1 MDKGGLIM
9 PDKDLLKLFKK
20 SLKNKN
26 TYIPNLL
33 TASRLVGAFV
43 IPTLF
48 LTGNIPGAIIATAA
62 FSATDFFDGLAARK
76 LDGYSEFGR
85 LLDPIVDKVF
95 AAVPALAIVPSMPIL
110 ALNVA
115 MEAAI
120 GLINAKS
127 FSEQGNPQSSRLG
140 KIKTWL
146 ICITI
151 IVGFIGLAIP
161 YLSNLVDI
169 AIIITVLLQATTLI
183 GYFIYWQQ
191 LKKSKD
197 IKTDYIE
204 FYKIIEPIIIE
215 KEFQRR
221 KEYPH
226 HINESV
232 YEHVIRVSYDCYKI
246 GKRLGMDY
254 KALTIAGLL
263 HDFYE
268 KPWQYSNEKK
278 PFFQKHAFTHAKEA
292 VVNSK
297 KYFGT
302 DIITPKVESI
312 MITHMFP
319 LNKKIPR
326 NKEAWLLT
334 LIDKADSIDFILH
347 PVTLFK
353 IFFHKKY
360 QEEKENLEKQIT
372 HKTKSKKKKAKKS
385 AK

>member
-1 MDKGGLIM
+1 MVKCRRLQVIVM
-9 PDKDLLKLFKK
+9 NWLKK
-20 SLKNKN
+20 
-26 TYIPNLL
+26 YIPNIL
-33 TASRLVGAFV
+33 TTLRIVLVPLMFYLG
-43 IPTLF
+43 
-48 LTGNIPGAIIATAA
+48 LTNHYKIFIALAVTVAIL
-62 FSATDFFDGLAARK
+62 DYFDGFFARK
-76 LDGYSEFGR
+76 WESTSALGMTLDAIADKIFAIS
-85 LLDPIVDKVF
+85 LLILLIIKNPSFFYVLVLECFI
-95 AAVPALAIVPSMPIL
+95 AL
-110 ALNVA
+110 LNIYFFIKKKISASLLV
-115 MEAAI
+115 
-120 GLINAKS
+120 
-127 FSEQGNPQSSRLG
+127 G
-140 KIKTWL
+140 KIKTWI

-151 IVGFIGLAIP
+151 IIGFIGLAIP
-161 YLSNLVDI
+161 YLSNLVNI
-169 AIIITVLLQATTLI
+169 VIIITVLLQITTLI
-183 GYFIYWQQ
+183 GYVIYWQQ
-191 LKKSKD
+191 LKTTKD

-204 FYKIIEPIIIE
+204 FYKMIEPIILE

-254 KALTIAGLL
+254 QSLAIAGLL

-292 VVNSK
+292 VVNAK

-302 DIITPKVESI
+302 DVITPKVESI

>member
-1 MDKGGLIM
+1 MVKCRRLQVIVM
-9 PDKDLLKLFKK
+9 NWLKK
-20 SLKNKN
+20 
-26 TYIPNLL
+26 YIPNILTTLRIVLVPLMFYLGLTNHYKIFIALAVTVALL
-33 TASRLVGAFV
+33 
-43 IPTLF
+43 
-48 LTGNIPGAIIATAA
+48 
-62 FSATDFFDGLAARK
+62 DYFDGFFARK
-76 LDGYSEFGR
+76 WESTSTLGMTLDAIADKFFAIS
-85 LLDPIVDKVF
+85 LLILLIIKNPAFFYVLVLECFIALLNLYFFIKRKVS
-95 AAVPALAIVPSMPIL
+95 ASLLV
-110 ALNVA
+110 
-115 MEAAI
+115 
-120 GLINAKS
+120 
-127 FSEQGNPQSSRLG
+127 G

-169 AIIITVLLQATTLI
+169 AIIITVLLQVTTLI

-191 LKKSKD
+191 QKKSKD

-302 DIITPKVESI
+302 DIITSKVESI

-326 NKEAWLLT
+326 NREAWLLT

>member
-1 MDKGGLIM
+1 MVKCRRLQVIVM
-9 PDKDLLKLFKK
+9 NWLKK
-20 SLKNKN
+20 
-26 TYIPNLL
+26 YIPNIL
-33 TASRLVGAFV
+33 TTLRIVLVPLMFYLG
-43 IPTLF
+43 
-48 LTGNIPGAIIATAA
+48 LTNHYKIFIALAVTVAIL
-62 FSATDFFDGLAARK
+62 DYFDGFFARK
-76 LDGYSEFGR
+76 WESTSTLGMTLDAIADKFFAIS
-85 LLDPIVDKVF
+85 LLILLIIKNPAFFYVLVLECFIALLNLYFFIKRKVS
-95 AAVPALAIVPSMPIL
+95 ASLLV
-110 ALNVA
+110 
-115 MEAAI
+115 
-120 GLINAKS
+120 
-127 FSEQGNPQSSRLG
+127 G

-169 AIIITVLLQATTLI
+169 AIIITVLLQVTTLI

-191 LKKSKD
+191 QKKSKD

-204 FYKIIEPIIIE
+204 FYKMIEPIIIE

-326 NKEAWLLT
+326 NREAWLLT

-372 HKTKSKKKKAKKS
+372 HKTKSKKKKTKKS

>member
-1 MDKGGLIM
+1 MNY
-9 PDKDLLKLFKK
+9 
-20 SLKNKN
+20 LKN
-26 TYIPNLL
+26 YIPNIL
-33 TASRLVGAFV
+33 TTLRVVLVPIMFYLGMTNHYKIFIAFAV
-43 IPTLF
+43 TVAVL
-48 LTGNIPGAIIATAA
+48 
-62 FSATDFFDGLAARK
+62 DYFDGFLARK
-76 LDGYSEFGR
+76 WQSTSTLGMTLDAIADKFFAIS
-85 LLDPIVDKVF
+85 LLILLIIKNSAFFYVLILECFIALLNIYFFIKKKVS
-95 AAVPALAIVPSMPIL
+95 ASLLV
-110 ALNVA
+110 
-115 MEAAI
+115 
-120 GLINAKS
+120 
-127 FSEQGNPQSSRLG
+127 G

-169 AIIITVLLQATTLI
+169 AIIITVLLQITTLI

-191 LKKSKD
+191 VKKSKN

-204 FYKIIEPIIIE
+204 FYKMIEPIIIE
-215 KEFQRR
+215 KEFQSR

-232 YEHVIRVSYDCYKI
+232 YEHVMRVSYDCYKI

-254 KALTIAGLL
+254 KSLTIAGLL

-319 LNKKIPR
+319 LNKKIPKNR
-326 NKEAWLLT
+326 EAWLLT
-334 LIDKADSIDFILH
+334 LIDKADSVDFILH
-347 PVTLFK
+347 PIILYK

-360 QEEKENLEKQIT
+360 DEEKEKV
-372 HKTKSKKKKAKKS
+372 KKS
-385 AK
+385 IVASKRKKNQKKQKEK

>member
-1 MDKGGLIM
+1 MVKYRRLQVIVM
-9 PDKDLLKLFKK
+9 NWLKK
-20 SLKNKN
+20 
-26 TYIPNLL
+26 YIPNIL
-33 TASRLVGAFV
+33 TTLRIVLVPLMFYLG
-43 IPTLF
+43 
-48 LTGNIPGAIIATAA
+48 LTNHYKIFIALAVTVAIL
-62 FSATDFFDGLAARK
+62 DYFDGFFARK
-76 LDGYSEFGR
+76 WESTSTLGMTLDAIADKFFAIS
-85 LLDPIVDKVF
+85 LLILLIIKNPAFFYVLVLECFIALLNLYFFIKRKVS
-95 AAVPALAIVPSMPIL
+95 ASLLV
-110 ALNVA
+110 
-115 MEAAI
+115 
-120 GLINAKS
+120 
-127 FSEQGNPQSSRLG
+127 G

-169 AIIITVLLQATTLI
+169 AIIITVLLQVTTLI

-326 NKEAWLLT
+326 NREAWLLT

-372 HKTKSKKKKAKKS
+372 HKTKSKKKKTKKS

>member
-1 MDKGGLIM
+1 MVKCRRLQVIVM
-9 PDKDLLKLFKK
+9 NWLKK
-20 SLKNKN
+20 
-26 TYIPNLL
+26 YIPNILTTLRIVLVPLMFYLGLTNHYKIFIALAVTVALL
-33 TASRLVGAFV
+33 
-43 IPTLF
+43 
-48 LTGNIPGAIIATAA
+48 
-62 FSATDFFDGLAARK
+62 DYFDGFFARK
-76 LDGYSEFGR
+76 WESTSTLGMTLDAIADKFFAIS
-85 LLDPIVDKVF
+85 LLILLIIKN
-95 AAVPALAIVPSMPIL
+95 PAFFYVLVLECFI
-110 ALNVA
+110 ALLNIYFFIKKKISASLLV
-115 MEAAI
+115 
-120 GLINAKS
+120 
-127 FSEQGNPQSSRLG
+127 G

-169 AIIITVLLQATTLI
+169 AIIITVLLQVTTLI

-191 LKKSKD
+191 QKKSKD

-347 PVTLFK
+347 PVILFK

>member
-1 MDKGGLIM
+1 MNW
-9 PDKDLLKLFKK
+9 LKK
-20 SLKNKN
+20 
-26 TYIPNLL
+26 YIPNIL
-33 TASRLVGAFV
+33 TTLRIVLVPLMFYLG
-43 IPTLF
+43 
-48 LTGNIPGAIIATAA
+48 LTNHYKIFIALAVTVAIL
-62 FSATDFFDGLAARK
+62 DYFDGFFARK
-76 LDGYSEFGR
+76 WESTSTLGMTLDAIADKFFAIS
-85 LLDPIVDKVF
+85 LLILLIIKNPAFFYVLVLECFIALLNLYFFIKRKVS
-95 AAVPALAIVPSMPIL
+95 ASLLV
-110 ALNVA
+110 
-115 MEAAI
+115 
-120 GLINAKS
+120 
-127 FSEQGNPQSSRLG
+127 G

-169 AIIITVLLQATTLI
+169 AIIITVLLQVTTLI

-326 NKEAWLLT
+326 NREAWLLT

-372 HKTKSKKKKAKKS
+372 HKTKSKKKKTKKS

>member
-1 MDKGGLIM
+1 MVKCRRLQVIVM
-9 PDKDLLKLFKK
+9 NWLKK
-20 SLKNKN
+20 
-26 TYIPNLL
+26 YIPNILTTLRIVLVPLMFYLGLTNHYKIFIALAVTVALL
-33 TASRLVGAFV
+33 
-43 IPTLF
+43 
-48 LTGNIPGAIIATAA
+48 
-62 FSATDFFDGLAARK
+62 DYFDGFFARK
-76 LDGYSEFGR
+76 WESTSTLGMTLDAIADKFFAIS
-85 LLDPIVDKVF
+85 LLILLIIKN
-95 AAVPALAIVPSMPIL
+95 PAFFYVLVLECFI
-110 ALNVA
+110 ALLNIYFFIKKKISASLLV
-115 MEAAI
+115 
-120 GLINAKS
+120 
-127 FSEQGNPQSSRLG
+127 G
-140 KIKTWL
+140 KIKTWI

-169 AIIITVLLQATTLI
+169 AIIITVLLQVTTLI

-191 LKKSKD
+191 QKKSKD

>member
-1 MDKGGLIM
+1 MVKCRRLQVIVM
-9 PDKDLLKLFKK
+9 NWLKK
-20 SLKNKN
+20 
-26 TYIPNLL
+26 YIPNILTTLRIVLVPLMFYLGLTNHYKIFIALAVTVALL
-33 TASRLVGAFV
+33 
-43 IPTLF
+43 
-48 LTGNIPGAIIATAA
+48 
-62 FSATDFFDGLAARK
+62 DYFDGFFARK
-76 LDGYSEFGR
+76 WESTSTLGMTLDAIADKFFAIS
-85 LLDPIVDKVF
+85 LLILLIIKN
-95 AAVPALAIVPSMPIL
+95 PAFFYVLVLECFI
-110 ALNVA
+110 ALLNIYFFIKKKISASLLV
-115 MEAAI
+115 
-120 GLINAKS
+120 
-127 FSEQGNPQSSRLG
+127 G
-140 KIKTWL
+140 KIKTWI

-161 YLSNLVDI
+161 YLSNIVDI
-169 AIIITVLLQATTLI
+169 AIIITVLLQVTTLI

-302 DIITPKVESI
+302 DIITSKVESI

-326 NKEAWLLT
+326 NREAWLLT

-347 PVTLFK
+347 PVILFK

-360 QEEKENLEKQIT
+360 QEERENLKKQIT
-372 HKTKSKKKKAKKS
+372 HKTKSKKKKKNYHK
-385 AK
+385 

>member
-1 MDKGGLIM
+1 MVKCRRLQVIVM
-9 PDKDLLKLFKK
+9 NWLKK
-20 SLKNKN
+20 
-26 TYIPNLL
+26 YIPNILTTLRIVLVPLMFYLGLTNHYKIFIALAVTVALL
-33 TASRLVGAFV
+33 
-43 IPTLF
+43 
-48 LTGNIPGAIIATAA
+48 
-62 FSATDFFDGLAARK
+62 DYFDGFFARK
-76 LDGYSEFGR
+76 WESTSTLGMTLDAIADKFFAIS
-85 LLDPIVDKVF
+85 LLILLIIKN
-95 AAVPALAIVPSMPIL
+95 PAFFYVLVLECFI
-110 ALNVA
+110 ALLNIYFFIKKKISASLLV
-115 MEAAI
+115 
-120 GLINAKS
+120 
-127 FSEQGNPQSSRLG
+127 G
-140 KIKTWL
+140 KIKTWI

-161 YLSNLVDI
+161 YLSNIVDI
-169 AIIITVLLQATTLI
+169 AIIITVLLQVTTLI

-191 LKKSKD
+191 QKKSKD

-254 KALTIAGLL
+254 KSLTIAGLL

-292 VVNSK
+292 VINSK

-302 DIITPKVESI
+302 DIITQKVESI

-326 NKEAWLLT
+326 NREAWLLT

-347 PVTLFK
+347 PVILFK

-360 QEEKENLEKQIT
+360 QEERENLKKQIT
-372 HKTKSKKKKAKKS
+372 HKTKSKKKEKELS
-385 AK
+385 

>member
-1 MDKGGLIM
+1 MVKCRRLQVIVM
-9 PDKDLLKLFKK
+9 NWLKK
-20 SLKNKN
+20 
-26 TYIPNLL
+26 YIPNILTTLRIVLVPLMFYLGLTNHYKIFIALAVTVALL
-33 TASRLVGAFV
+33 
-43 IPTLF
+43 
-48 LTGNIPGAIIATAA
+48 
-62 FSATDFFDGLAARK
+62 DYFDGFFARK
-76 LDGYSEFGR
+76 WESTSTLGMTLDAIADKFFAIS
-85 LLDPIVDKVF
+85 LLILLIIKN
-95 AAVPALAIVPSMPIL
+95 PAFFYVLVLECFI
-110 ALNVA
+110 ALLNIYFFIKKKISASLLV
-115 MEAAI
+115 
-120 GLINAKS
+120 
-127 FSEQGNPQSSRLG
+127 G

-169 AIIITVLLQATTLI
+169 AIIITVLLQVTTLI

-191 LKKSKD
+191 QKKSKD

-326 NKEAWLLT
+326 NREAWLLT

>member
-1 MDKGGLIM
+1 MVKCRRLQVIVM
-9 PDKDLLKLFKK
+9 NWLKK
-20 SLKNKN
+20 
-26 TYIPNLL
+26 YIPNIL
-33 TASRLVGAFV
+33 TTLRIVLVPLMFYLG
-43 IPTLF
+43 
-48 LTGNIPGAIIATAA
+48 LTNHYKIFIALAVTVAIL
-62 FSATDFFDGLAARK
+62 DYFDGFFARK
-76 LDGYSEFGR
+76 WESTSTLGMTLDAIADKFFAIS
-85 LLDPIVDKVF
+85 LLILLIIKN
-95 AAVPALAIVPSMPIL
+95 PAFFYVLVLECFI
-110 ALNVA
+110 ALLNIYFFIKKKISASLLV
-115 MEAAI
+115 
-120 GLINAKS
+120 
-127 FSEQGNPQSSRLG
+127 G

-169 AIIITVLLQATTLI
+169 AIIITVLLQVTTLI

-191 LKKSKD
+191 QKKSKD

-302 DIITPKVESI
+302 DIITSKVESI

-326 NKEAWLLT
+326 NREAWLLT

-347 PVTLFK
+347 PVILFK

-360 QEEKENLEKQIT
+360 QEERENLKKQIT
-372 HKTKSKKKKAKKS
+372 HKTKTKKKKKNYHK
-385 AK
+385 

>member
-1 MDKGGLIM
+1 MVKCRRLQVIVM
-9 PDKDLLKLFKK
+9 NWLKK
-20 SLKNKN
+20 
-26 TYIPNLL
+26 YIPNIL
-33 TASRLVGAFV
+33 TTLRIVLVPLMFYLG
-43 IPTLF
+43 
-48 LTGNIPGAIIATAA
+48 LTNHYKIFIALAVTVAIL
-62 FSATDFFDGLAARK
+62 DYFDGFFARK
-76 LDGYSEFGR
+76 WESTSTLGMTLDAIADKFFAIS
-85 LLDPIVDKVF
+85 LLILLIIKNPAFFYVLVLECFIALLNLYFFIKRKVS
-95 AAVPALAIVPSMPIL
+95 ASLLV
-110 ALNVA
+110 
-115 MEAAI
+115 
-120 GLINAKS
+120 
-127 FSEQGNPQSSRLG
+127 G

-169 AIIITVLLQATTLI
+169 AIIITVLLQVTTLI

-246 GKRLGMDY
+246 GKRLGMDD

-326 NKEAWLLT
+326 NREAWLLT

-372 HKTKSKKKKAKKS
+372 HKTKSKKKKTKKS

>member
-1 MDKGGLIM
+1 MVKCRRLQVIVM
-9 PDKDLLKLFKK
+9 NWLKK
-20 SLKNKN
+20 
-26 TYIPNLL
+26 YIPNIL
-33 TASRLVGAFV
+33 TTLRIVLVPLMFYLG
-43 IPTLF
+43 
-48 LTGNIPGAIIATAA
+48 LTNHYKIFIALAVTVAIL
-62 FSATDFFDGLAARK
+62 DYFDGFFARK
-76 LDGYSEFGR
+76 WESTSTLGMTLDAIADKFFAIS
-85 LLDPIVDKVF
+85 LLILLIIKNPAFFYVLVLECFIALLNLYFFIKRKVS
-95 AAVPALAIVPSMPIL
+95 ASLLV
-110 ALNVA
+110 
-115 MEAAI
+115 
-120 GLINAKS
+120 
-127 FSEQGNPQSSRLG
+127 G

-169 AIIITVLLQATTLI
+169 AIIITVLLQVTTLI

-292 VVNSK
+292 VVNAK

-302 DIITPKVESI
+302 DVITPKVESI

-372 HKTKSKKKKAKKS
+372 HKTKSKKRRQKNPQNN
-385 AK
+385 

>member
-1 MDKGGLIM
+1 MVKCRRLQVIVM
-9 PDKDLLKLFKK
+9 NWLKK
-20 SLKNKN
+20 
-26 TYIPNLL
+26 YIPNIL
-33 TASRLVGAFV
+33 TTLRIVLVPLMFYLG
-43 IPTLF
+43 
-48 LTGNIPGAIIATAA
+48 LTNHYKIFIALAVTVAIL
-62 FSATDFFDGLAARK
+62 DYFDGFFARK
-76 LDGYSEFGR
+76 WESTSTLGMTLDAISDKFFAIS
-85 LLDPIVDKVF
+85 LLILLIIKN
-95 AAVPALAIVPSMPIL
+95 PAFFYVLVLECFI
-110 ALNVA
+110 ALLNIYFFIKKKISASLLV
-115 MEAAI
+115 
-120 GLINAKS
+120 
-127 FSEQGNPQSSRLG
+127 G

-169 AIIITVLLQATTLI
+169 AIIITVLLQVTTLI

-191 LKKSKD
+191 QKKSKD

-334 LIDKADSIDFILH
+334 LIDKADSIDFILY

>member
-1 MDKGGLIM
+1 MVKCRRLQVIVM
-9 PDKDLLKLFKK
+9 NWLKK
-20 SLKNKN
+20 
-26 TYIPNLL
+26 YIPNIL
-33 TASRLVGAFV
+33 TTLRIVLVPLMFYLG
-43 IPTLF
+43 
-48 LTGNIPGAIIATAA
+48 LTNHYKIFIALAVTVAIL
-62 FSATDFFDGLAARK
+62 DYFDGFFARK
-76 LDGYSEFGR
+76 WESTSTLGMTLDAIADKFFAIS
-85 LLDPIVDKVF
+85 LLILLIIKNPAFFYVLVLECFIALLNLYFFIKRKVS
-95 AAVPALAIVPSMPIL
+95 ASLLV
-110 ALNVA
+110 
-115 MEAAI
+115 
-120 GLINAKS
+120 
-127 FSEQGNPQSSRLG
+127 G

-169 AIIITVLLQATTLI
+169 AIIITVLLQVTTLI

-292 VVNSK
+292 VINSK

-302 DIITPKVESI
+302 DIITQKVESI

-326 NKEAWLLT
+326 NREAWLLT

-347 PVTLFK
+347 PVILFK

-360 QEEKENLEKQIT
+360 QEERENLKKQIT
-372 HKTKSKKKKAKKS
+372 HKTKSKKKNYHK
-385 AK
+385 

>member
-1 MDKGGLIM
+1 MVKCRRLQVIVM
-9 PDKDLLKLFKK
+9 NWLKK
-20 SLKNKN
+20 
-26 TYIPNLL
+26 YIPNILTTLRIVLVPLMFYLGLTNHYKIFIALAVTVALL
-33 TASRLVGAFV
+33 
-43 IPTLF
+43 
-48 LTGNIPGAIIATAA
+48 
-62 FSATDFFDGLAARK
+62 DYFDGFFARK
-76 LDGYSEFGR
+76 WESTSTLGMTLDAIADKFFAIS
-85 LLDPIVDKVF
+85 LLILLIIKN
-95 AAVPALAIVPSMPIL
+95 PAFFYVLVLECFI
-110 ALNVA
+110 ALLNIYFFIKKKISASLLV
-115 MEAAI
+115 
-120 GLINAKS
+120 
-127 FSEQGNPQSSRLG
+127 G

-169 AIIITVLLQATTLI
+169 AIIITVLLQVTTLI

-326 NKEAWLLT
+326 NREAWLLT

-347 PVTLFK
+347 PVILFK

-360 QEEKENLEKQIT
+360 QEERENLKKQIT
-372 HKTKSKKKKAKKS
+372 HKTKSKKKKKNYHK
-385 AK
+385 

>member
-1 MDKGGLIM
+1 MVKCRRLQVIVM
-9 PDKDLLKLFKK
+9 NWLKK
-20 SLKNKN
+20 
-26 TYIPNLL
+26 YIPNIL
-33 TASRLVGAFV
+33 TTLRIVLVPLMFYLG
-43 IPTLF
+43 
-48 LTGNIPGAIIATAA
+48 LTNHYKIFIALAVTVAIL
-62 FSATDFFDGLAARK
+62 DYFDGFFARK
-76 LDGYSEFGR
+76 WESTSTLGMTLDAIADKFFAIS
-85 LLDPIVDKVF
+85 LLILLIIKNPAFFYVLVLECFIALLNLYFFIKRKVS
-95 AAVPALAIVPSMPIL
+95 ASLLV
-110 ALNVA
+110 
-115 MEAAI
+115 
-120 GLINAKS
+120 
-127 FSEQGNPQSSRLG
+127 G

-169 AIIITVLLQATTLI
+169 AIIITVLLQVTTLI

-191 LKKSKD
+191 QKKSKD

-326 NKEAWLLT
+326 NREAWLLT

>member
-1 MDKGGLIM
+1 MVKCRRLQVIVM
-9 PDKDLLKLFKK
+9 NWLKK
-20 SLKNKN
+20 
-26 TYIPNLL
+26 YIPNILTTLRIVLVPLMFYLGLTNHYKIFIALAVTVALL
-33 TASRLVGAFV
+33 
-43 IPTLF
+43 
-48 LTGNIPGAIIATAA
+48 
-62 FSATDFFDGLAARK
+62 DYFDGFFARK
-76 LDGYSEFGR
+76 WESTSTLGMTLDAIADKFFAIS
-85 LLDPIVDKVF
+85 LLILLIIKNPAFFYVLVLECFIALLNLYFFIKRKVS
-95 AAVPALAIVPSMPIL
+95 ASLLV
-110 ALNVA
+110 
-115 MEAAI
+115 
-120 GLINAKS
+120 
-127 FSEQGNPQSSRLG
+127 G

-169 AIIITVLLQATTLI
+169 AIIITVLLQVTTLI

>member
-1 MDKGGLIM
+1 MVKCRRLQVIVM
-9 PDKDLLKLFKK
+9 NWLKK
-20 SLKNKN
+20 
-26 TYIPNLL
+26 YIPNIL
-33 TASRLVGAFV
+33 TTLRIVLVPLMFYLG
-43 IPTLF
+43 
-48 LTGNIPGAIIATAA
+48 LTNHYKIFIALAVTVAIL
-62 FSATDFFDGLAARK
+62 DYFDGFFARK
-76 LDGYSEFGR
+76 WESTSTLGMTLDAIADKFFAIS
-85 LLDPIVDKVF
+85 LLILLIIKN
-95 AAVPALAIVPSMPIL
+95 PAFFYVLVLECFI
-110 ALNVA
+110 ALLNIYFFIKKKISASLLV
-115 MEAAI
+115 
-120 GLINAKS
+120 
-127 FSEQGNPQSSRLG
+127 G

-169 AIIITVLLQATTLI
+169 AIIITVLLQVTTLI

-191 LKKSKD
+191 QKKSKD

-334 LIDKADSIDFILH
+334 LIDKADSIDFILY

>member
-1 MDKGGLIM
+1 MVKCRRLQVIVM
-9 PDKDLLKLFKK
+9 NWLKK
-20 SLKNKN
+20 
-26 TYIPNLL
+26 YIPNIL
-33 TASRLVGAFV
+33 TTLRIVLVPLMFYLG
-43 IPTLF
+43 
-48 LTGNIPGAIIATAA
+48 LTNHYKIFIALAVTVAIL
-62 FSATDFFDGLAARK
+62 DYFDGFFARK
-76 LDGYSEFGR
+76 WESTSALGMTLDAIADKFFAIS
-85 LLDPIVDKVF
+85 LLILLIIKNPAFFYVLVLECFIALLNLYFFIKRKVS
-95 AAVPALAIVPSMPIL
+95 ASLLV
-110 ALNVA
+110 
-115 MEAAI
+115 
-120 GLINAKS
+120 
-127 FSEQGNPQSSRLG
+127 G

-169 AIIITVLLQATTLI
+169 AIIITVLLQVTTLI

-268 KPWQYSNEKK
+268 RPWQYSNEKK

-292 VVNSK
+292 VINSK

-302 DIITPKVESI
+302 DIITQKVESI

-326 NKEAWLLT
+326 NREAWLLT

-347 PVTLFK
+347 PVILFK

-360 QEEKENLEKQIT
+360 QEERENLKKQIT
-372 HKTKSKKKKAKKS
+372 HKTKSKKKNYHK
-385 AK
+385 

>member
-1 MDKGGLIM
+1 MVKCRRLQVIVM
-9 PDKDLLKLFKK
+9 NWLKK
-20 SLKNKN
+20 
-26 TYIPNLL
+26 YIPNILTTLRIVLVPLMFYLGLTNHYKIFIALAVTVALL
-33 TASRLVGAFV
+33 
-43 IPTLF
+43 
-48 LTGNIPGAIIATAA
+48 
-62 FSATDFFDGLAARK
+62 DYFDGFFARK
-76 LDGYSEFGR
+76 WESTSTLGMTLDAIADKFFAIS
-85 LLDPIVDKVF
+85 LLILLIIKNPAFFYVLVLECFIALLNLYFFIKRKVS
-95 AAVPALAIVPSMPIL
+95 ASLLV
-110 ALNVA
+110 
-115 MEAAI
+115 
-120 GLINAKS
+120 
-127 FSEQGNPQSSRLG
+127 G

-169 AIIITVLLQATTLI
+169 AIIITVLLQVTTLI

-254 KALTIAGLL
+254 QSLAIAGLL

-278 PFFQKHAFTHAKEA
+278 PFFQKHAFTHEKEA
-292 VVNSK
+292 VVNAK
-297 KYFGT
+297 KYFGM
-302 DIITPKVESI
+302 DVITPKVESI

>member
-1 MDKGGLIM
+1 MVKCRRLQVIVM
-9 PDKDLLKLFKK
+9 NWLKK
-20 SLKNKN
+20 
-26 TYIPNLL
+26 YIPNIL
-33 TASRLVGAFV
+33 TTLRIVLVPLMFYLG
-43 IPTLF
+43 
-48 LTGNIPGAIIATAA
+48 LTNHYKIFIALAVTVAIL
-62 FSATDFFDGLAARK
+62 DYFDGFFARK
-76 LDGYSEFGR
+76 WESTSTLGMTLDAIADKFFAIS
-85 LLDPIVDKVF
+85 LLILLIIKN
-95 AAVPALAIVPSMPIL
+95 PAFFYVLVLECFI
-110 ALNVA
+110 ALLNIYFFIKKKISASLLV
-115 MEAAI
+115 
-120 GLINAKS
+120 
-127 FSEQGNPQSSRLG
+127 G

-169 AIIITVLLQATTLI
+169 AIIITVLLQVTTLI

-191 LKKSKD
+191 QKKSKD

-334 LIDKADSIDFILH
+334 LIDKADSIDFILY

-372 HKTKSKKKKAKKS
+372 HKTKSKKKKTKKS

>member
-1 MDKGGLIM
+1 MVKCRRLQVIVM
-9 PDKDLLKLFKK
+9 NWLKK
-20 SLKNKN
+20 
-26 TYIPNLL
+26 YIPNIL
-33 TASRLVGAFV
+33 TTLRIVLVPLMFYLG
-43 IPTLF
+43 
-48 LTGNIPGAIIATAA
+48 LTNHYKIFIALAVTVAIL
-62 FSATDFFDGLAARK
+62 DYFDGFFARK
-76 LDGYSEFGR
+76 WESTSTLGMTLDAIADKFFAIS
-85 LLDPIVDKVF
+85 LLILLIIKN
-95 AAVPALAIVPSMPIL
+95 PAFFYVLVLECFI
-110 ALNVA
+110 ALLNIYFFIKKKISASLLV
-115 MEAAI
+115 
-120 GLINAKS
+120 
-127 FSEQGNPQSSRLG
+127 G

-169 AIIITVLLQATTLI
+169 AIIITVLLQVTTLI

-191 LKKSKD
+191 QKKSKD

-319 LNKKIPR
+319 INKKIPR

-334 LIDKADSIDFILH
+334 LVDKADSIDFILH
-347 PVTLFK
+347 PIALYK
-353 IFFHKKY
+353 IFRHKDY
-360 QEEKENLEKQIT
+360 Q
-372 HKTKSKKKKAKKS
+372 KTKKETMKKIQKKIQEYEKKE
-385 AK
+385 K

>member
-1 MDKGGLIM
+1 MVKCRRLQVIVM
-9 PDKDLLKLFKK
+9 NWLKK
-20 SLKNKN
+20 
-26 TYIPNLL
+26 YIPNILTTLRIVLVPLMFYLGLTNHYKIFIALAVTVALL
-33 TASRLVGAFV
+33 
-43 IPTLF
+43 
-48 LTGNIPGAIIATAA
+48 
-62 FSATDFFDGLAARK
+62 DYFDGFFARK
-76 LDGYSEFGR
+76 WESTSTLGMTLDAIADKFFAIS
-85 LLDPIVDKVF
+85 LLILLIIKN
-95 AAVPALAIVPSMPIL
+95 PAFFYVLVLECFI
-110 ALNVA
+110 ALLNIYFFIKKKISASLLV
-115 MEAAI
+115 
-120 GLINAKS
+120 
-127 FSEQGNPQSSRLG
+127 G

-169 AIIITVLLQATTLI
+169 AIIITVLLQVTTLI

-191 LKKSKD
+191 QKKSKD

-334 LIDKADSIDFILH
+334 LIDKADSIDFILY

>member
-1 MDKGGLIM
+1 MVKCRRLQVIVM
-9 PDKDLLKLFKK
+9 NWLKK
-20 SLKNKN
+20 
-26 TYIPNLL
+26 YIPNILTTLRIVLVPLMFYLGLTNHYKIFIALAVTVALL
-33 TASRLVGAFV
+33 
-43 IPTLF
+43 
-48 LTGNIPGAIIATAA
+48 
-62 FSATDFFDGLAARK
+62 DYFDGFFARK
-76 LDGYSEFGR
+76 WESTSTLGMTLDAIADKFFAIS
-85 LLDPIVDKVF
+85 LLILLIIKN
-95 AAVPALAIVPSMPIL
+95 PAFFYVLVLECFI
-110 ALNVA
+110 ALLNIYFFIKKKISASLLV
-115 MEAAI
+115 
-120 GLINAKS
+120 
-127 FSEQGNPQSSRLG
+127 G

-169 AIIITVLLQATTLI
+169 AIIITVLLQVTTLI

-191 LKKSKD
+191 QKKSKD

-302 DIITPKVESI
+302 DIITQKVESI

-326 NKEAWLLT
+326 NREAWLLT

-347 PVTLFK
+347 PVILFK

-360 QEEKENLEKQIT
+360 QEEKENLKKQIT

>member
-1 MDKGGLIM
+1 MVKCRRLQVIVM
-9 PDKDLLKLFKK
+9 NWLKK
-20 SLKNKN
+20 
-26 TYIPNLL
+26 YIPNIL
-33 TASRLVGAFV
+33 TTLRIVLVPLMFYLG
-43 IPTLF
+43 
-48 LTGNIPGAIIATAA
+48 LTNHYKIFIALAVTVAIL
-62 FSATDFFDGLAARK
+62 DYFDGFFARK
-76 LDGYSEFGR
+76 WESTSTLGMTLDAIADKFFAIS
-85 LLDPIVDKVF
+85 LLILLIIKN
-95 AAVPALAIVPSMPIL
+95 PAFFYVLVLECFI
-110 ALNVA
+110 ALLNIYFFIKKKISASLLV
-115 MEAAI
+115 
-120 GLINAKS
+120 
-127 FSEQGNPQSSRLG
+127 G

-169 AIIITVLLQATTLI
+169 AIIITVLLQVTTLI

-326 NKEAWLLT
+326 NREAWLLT

-372 HKTKSKKKKAKKS
+372 HKTKSKKKKTKKS

>member
-1 MDKGGLIM
+1 MVKCRRLQVIVM
-9 PDKDLLKLFKK
+9 NWLKK
-20 SLKNKN
+20 
-26 TYIPNLL
+26 YIPNILTTLRIVLVPLMFYLGLTNHYKIFIALAVTVALL
-33 TASRLVGAFV
+33 
-43 IPTLF
+43 
-48 LTGNIPGAIIATAA
+48 
-62 FSATDFFDGLAARK
+62 DYFDGFFARK
-76 LDGYSEFGR
+76 WESTSTLGMTLDAIADKFFAIS
-85 LLDPIVDKVF
+85 LLILLIIKN
-95 AAVPALAIVPSMPIL
+95 PAFFYVLVLECFI
-110 ALNVA
+110 ALLNIYFFIKKKISASLLV
-115 MEAAI
+115 
-120 GLINAKS
+120 
-127 FSEQGNPQSSRLG
+127 G

-169 AIIITVLLQATTLI
+169 AIIITVLLQVTTLI

-334 LIDKADSIDFILH
+334 LIDKADSIDFILY

>member
-1 MDKGGLIM
+1 MVKCRRLQVIVM
-9 PDKDLLKLFKK
+9 NWLKK
-20 SLKNKN
+20 
-26 TYIPNLL
+26 YIPNIL
-33 TASRLVGAFV
+33 TTLRIVLVPLMFYLG
-43 IPTLF
+43 
-48 LTGNIPGAIIATAA
+48 LTNHYKIFIALAVTVAIL
-62 FSATDFFDGLAARK
+62 DYFDGFFARK
-76 LDGYSEFGR
+76 WESTSTLGMTLDAIADKFFAIS
-85 LLDPIVDKVF
+85 LLILLIIKNPAFFYVLVLECFIALLNLYFFIKRKVS
-95 AAVPALAIVPSMPIL
+95 ASLLV
-110 ALNVA
+110 
-115 MEAAI
+115 
-120 GLINAKS
+120 
-127 FSEQGNPQSSRLG
+127 G

-169 AIIITVLLQATTLI
+169 AIIITVLLQVTTLI

-302 DIITPKVESI
+302 DIITSKVESI

>member
-1 MDKGGLIM
+1 MVKCRRLQVIVM
-9 PDKDLLKLFKK
+9 KWLKK
-20 SLKNKN
+20 
-26 TYIPNLL
+26 YIPNIL
-33 TASRLVGAFV
+33 TTLRIVLVPLMFYLG
-43 IPTLF
+43 
-48 LTGNIPGAIIATAA
+48 LTNHYKIFIALAVTVAIL
-62 FSATDFFDGLAARK
+62 DYFDGFFARK
-76 LDGYSEFGR
+76 WESTSTLGMTLDAIADKFFAIS
-85 LLDPIVDKVF
+85 LLILLIIKN
-95 AAVPALAIVPSMPIL
+95 PAFFYVLVLECFI
-110 ALNVA
+110 ALLNIYFFIKKKISASLLV
-115 MEAAI
+115 
-120 GLINAKS
+120 
-127 FSEQGNPQSSRLG
+127 G

-169 AIIITVLLQATTLI
+169 AIIITVLLQVTTLI

-292 VVNSK
+292 VVNAK

-302 DIITPKVESI
+302 DVITPKVESI

>member
-1 MDKGGLIM
+1 MVKCRRLQVIVM
-9 PDKDLLKLFKK
+9 NWLKK
-20 SLKNKN
+20 
-26 TYIPNLL
+26 YIPNIL
-33 TASRLVGAFV
+33 TTLRIVLVPLMFYVG
-43 IPTLF
+43 
-48 LTGNIPGAIIATAA
+48 LTNHYKIFIALAVTVAIL
-62 FSATDFFDGLAARK
+62 DYFDGFFARK
-76 LDGYSEFGR
+76 WESTSTLGMTLDAIADKFFAIS
-85 LLDPIVDKVF
+85 LLILLIIKNPAFFYVLVLECFIALLNLYFFIKRKVS
-95 AAVPALAIVPSMPIL
+95 ASLLV
-110 ALNVA
+110 
-115 MEAAI
+115 
-120 GLINAKS
+120 
-127 FSEQGNPQSSRLG
+127 G

-169 AIIITVLLQATTLI
+169 AIIITVLLQVTTLI

-326 NKEAWLLT
+326 NREAWLLT

-372 HKTKSKKKKAKKS
+372 HKTKSKKKKTKKS

>member
-1 MDKGGLIM
+1 MVKCRRLQVIVM
-9 PDKDLLKLFKK
+9 NWLKK
-20 SLKNKN
+20 
-26 TYIPNLL
+26 YIPNIL
-33 TASRLVGAFV
+33 TTLRIVLVPLMFYLG
-43 IPTLF
+43 
-48 LTGNIPGAIIATAA
+48 LTNHYKIFIALAVTVAIL
-62 FSATDFFDGLAARK
+62 DYFDGFFARK
-76 LDGYSEFGR
+76 WESTSTLGMTLDAIADKIFAIS
-85 LLDPIVDKVF
+85 LLILLIIKN
-95 AAVPALAIVPSMPIL
+95 PAFFYVLVLECFI
-110 ALNVA
+110 ALLNIYFFIKKKISASLLV
-115 MEAAI
+115 
-120 GLINAKS
+120 
-127 FSEQGNPQSSRLG
+127 G

-169 AIIITVLLQATTLI
+169 AIIITVLLQVTTLI

-191 LKKSKD
+191 QKKSKD

-334 LIDKADSIDFILH
+334 LIDKADSIDFILY

>member
-1 MDKGGLIM
+1 MVKCRRLQVIVM
-9 PDKDLLKLFKK
+9 NWLKK
-20 SLKNKN
+20 
-26 TYIPNLL
+26 YIPNILTTLRIVLVPLMFYLGLTNHYKIFIALAVTVALL
-33 TASRLVGAFV
+33 
-43 IPTLF
+43 
-48 LTGNIPGAIIATAA
+48 
-62 FSATDFFDGLAARK
+62 DYFDGFFARK
-76 LDGYSEFGR
+76 WESTSTLGMTLDAIADKFFAIS
-85 LLDPIVDKVF
+85 LLILLIIKN
-95 AAVPALAIVPSMPIL
+95 PAFFYVLVLECFI
-110 ALNVA
+110 ALLNIYFFIKKKISASLLV
-115 MEAAI
+115 
-120 GLINAKS
+120 
-127 FSEQGNPQSSRLG
+127 G

-169 AIIITVLLQATTLI
+169 AIIITVLLQVTTLI

-326 NKEAWLLT
+326 NREAWLLT

-372 HKTKSKKKKAKKS
+372 HKTKSKKKKTKKS

>member
-1 MDKGGLIM
+1 MVKCRRLQVIVM
-9 PDKDLLKLFKK
+9 NWLKK
-20 SLKNKN
+20 
-26 TYIPNLL
+26 YIPNIL
-33 TASRLVGAFV
+33 TTLRIVLVPLMFYLG
-43 IPTLF
+43 
-48 LTGNIPGAIIATAA
+48 LTNHYKIFIALAVTVAIL
-62 FSATDFFDGLAARK
+62 DYFDGFFARK
-76 LDGYSEFGR
+76 WESTSTLGMTLDAIADKFFAIS
-85 LLDPIVDKVF
+85 LLILLIIKNPAFFYVLVLECFIALLNLYFFIKRKVS
-95 AAVPALAIVPSMPIL
+95 ASLLV
-110 ALNVA
+110 
-115 MEAAI
+115 
-120 GLINAKS
+120 
-127 FSEQGNPQSSRLG
+127 G

-169 AIIITVLLQATTLI
+169 AIIITVLLQVTTLI

-191 LKKSKD
+191 QKKSKD

-302 DIITPKVESI
+302 DIITQKVESI

>member
-1 MDKGGLIM
+1 MVKCRRLQVIVM
-9 PDKDLLKLFKK
+9 NWLKK
-20 SLKNKN
+20 
-26 TYIPNLL
+26 YIPNILTTLRIVLVPLMFYLGLTNHYKIFIALAVTVALL
-33 TASRLVGAFV
+33 
-43 IPTLF
+43 
-48 LTGNIPGAIIATAA
+48 
-62 FSATDFFDGLAARK
+62 DYFDGFFARK
-76 LDGYSEFGR
+76 WESTSTLGMTLDAIADKFFAIS
-85 LLDPIVDKVF
+85 LLILLIIKNPAFFYVLVLECFIALLNLYFFIKRKVS
-95 AAVPALAIVPSMPIL
+95 ASLLV
-110 ALNVA
+110 
-115 MEAAI
+115 
-120 GLINAKS
+120 
-127 FSEQGNPQSSRLG
+127 G

-169 AIIITVLLQATTLI
+169 AIIITVLLQVTTLI

-254 KALTIAGLL
+254 QSLAIAGLL

-292 VVNSK
+292 VVNAK

-302 DIITPKVESI
+302 DVITPKVESI

>member
-1 MDKGGLIM
+1 MVKCRRLQVIVM
-9 PDKDLLKLFKK
+9 NWLKK
-20 SLKNKN
+20 
-26 TYIPNLL
+26 YIPNIL
-33 TASRLVGAFV
+33 TTLRIVLVPLMFYLGLTNHYKIFIALAVTVAF
-43 IPTLF
+43 L
-48 LTGNIPGAIIATAA
+48 
-62 FSATDFFDGLAARK
+62 DYFDGFFARK
-76 LDGYSEFGR
+76 WESTSTLGMTLDAIADKFFAIS
-85 LLDPIVDKVF
+85 LLILLIIKN
-95 AAVPALAIVPSMPIL
+95 PAFFYVLVLECFI
-110 ALNVA
+110 ALLNIYFFIKKKISASLLV
-115 MEAAI
+115 
-120 GLINAKS
+120 
-127 FSEQGNPQSSRLG
+127 G

-169 AIIITVLLQATTLI
+169 AIIITVLLQVTTLI

-191 LKKSKD
+191 QKKSKD

-302 DIITPKVESI
+302 DIITQKVESI

>member
-1 MDKGGLIM
+1 MVKCRRLQVIVM
-9 PDKDLLKLFKK
+9 NWLKK
-20 SLKNKN
+20 
-26 TYIPNLL
+26 YIPNIL
-33 TASRLVGAFV
+33 TTLRIVLVPLMFYLG
-43 IPTLF
+43 
-48 LTGNIPGAIIATAA
+48 LTNHYKIFIALAVTVAIL
-62 FSATDFFDGLAARK
+62 DYFDGFFARK
-76 LDGYSEFGR
+76 WESTSALGMTLDAIADKIFAIS
-85 LLDPIVDKVF
+85 LLILLIIKNPSFFYVLVF
-95 AAVPALAIVPSMPIL
+95 ECFIAL
-110 ALNVA
+110 LNIYFFIKKKISASLLV
-115 MEAAI
+115 
-120 GLINAKS
+120 
-127 FSEQGNPQSSRLG
+127 G
-140 KIKTWL
+140 KIKTWI

-151 IVGFIGLAIP
+151 IIGFIGLAIP
-161 YLSNLVDI
+161 YLSNLVNI
-169 AIIITVLLQATTLI
+169 VIIITVLLQITTLI
-183 GYFIYWQQ
+183 GYVIYWQQ
-191 LKKSKD
+191 QKKSKD

-254 KALTIAGLL
+254 QSLAIAGLL

-292 VVNSK
+292 VVNAK